1 MKTIESDLIQKK
13 TSETRSYKPSFI
25 DGLMNFIGHLP
36 VPYWLTYI
44 LLFLL
49 QGLLNNILSWIDGW
63 LPAFKFTPLMFIYPL
78 WLWIP
83 LAIITHLNS
92 VASEA
97 LSSFSPLLQL
107 DEERLKRMKFE
118 FTSIPARGA
127 ILSGVFWA
135 LSYVALMYFLLE
147 GVRAAYGW
155 DTWVNAIT
163 YVEGLVSYCIGSVI
177 YYHSIRQLW
186 LVKRTVELAGQF
198 NLFRLDPV
206 YAFSRVTAQTGI
218 GWMIMLSLTLLTFP
232 LQLTSFPVLVLLV
245 LQVLLA
251 ITAFVFPLWFVHR
264 RLVAEKRRLLAE
276 NHHRVGAILEQYH
289 NHLDGNILAEANQL
303 GPALAGLNTER
314 AFLNA
319 IPTWPW
325 RTGTLTGFLSAIVL
339 PIILFL
345 VQLFIRKM
353 LGV

>member
-1 MKTIESDLIQKK
+1 
-13 TSETRSYKPSFI
+13 
-25 DGLMNFIGHLP
+25 
-36 VPYWLTYI
+36 
-44 LLFLL
+44 
-49 QGLLNNILSWIDGW
+49 
-63 LPAFKFTPLMFIYPL
+63 
-78 WLWIP
+78 
-83 LAIITHLNS
+83 
-92 VASEA
+92 
-97 LSSFSPLLQL
+97 
-107 DEERLKRMKFE
+107 
-118 FTSIPARGA
+118 
-127 ILSGVFWA
+127 VFWA
-135 LSYVALMYFLLE
+135 VSYVVLMYFVLE
-147 GVRAAYGW
+147 SVRAVYGW
-155 DTWVNAIT
+155 DTWVNVIT

-186 LVKRTVELAGQF
+186 LVKRTVEMAGPF

-218 GWMIMLSLTLLTFP
+218 GWMIMLSLTLLTYP
-232 LQLTSFPVLVLLV
+232 LQLTSFPVLILLV
-245 LQVLLA
+245 LQGLLA
-251 ITAFVFPLWFVHR
+251 ITAFIFPLWFVHR

-276 NHHRVGAILEQYH
+276 NHHRVGAILDQYH
-289 NHLDGNILAEANQL
+289 SHLDGNILTEANQL

-353 LGV
+353 LGL